1 MATNNFNNFDIPK
14 EGYVAFDA
22 MSLRQLILDRLN
34 KQNVFTD
41 QNFVG
46 SNLASIIDIVAY
58 SYNTLI
64 YYLNR
69 TASESMFTEAQIY
82 ENINRIV
89 KILDYNPLGY
99 QTSTLSISATVDNLA
114 KDIYTIPR
122 YSSVSVNGISFSFNE
137 EITFIKSLSATSEV
151 LDDVNTQKLMYQGNY
166 REYNPYTATGENGE
180 FVLLNVS
187 TNTIIDHFNIDVYVK
202 PINTGKWKQYSKTVS
217 LYLENS
223 SEEKYEIRLNS
234 DKQYE
239 ITFGDDINGRK
250 LQEGDQVAIYYLES
264 SGESGVIGQNAF
276 KKTALSAPSG
286 LTNYSDIMA
295 DVLDGRYFN
304 ILNGNDI
311 SKIKISNITASTP
324 TQSEETPD
332 QIRKS
337 APSSFRSQYRLVNE
351 EDYTSFIRT
360 NFSNLIADV
369 KVVNNWVY
377 TTEYLQYYYNVGLTD
392 PALHGRALFNQIQFA
407 DSCNFNNVYFIIVP
421 KTTDNK
427 TLSYLLPA
435 QKELISTTVQDL
447 KCLTTEVSYIDPIYK
462 AIALGIYSVGKDFNV
477 SDESNAKLFIKR
489 KTSSRRDDKSIIND
503 VVNILKTYFS
513 KSNLSL
519 GQIVDVKLL
528 SQQIFEVDGVETFYT
543 GRVDD
548 DTLFEGLSLFVWNP
562 DYPVADKMQTANNI
576 SLKSFEYPYL
586 HDIDTLLSKISIY
599 NVKSVKNFS
608 GY

>member
-99 QTSTLSISATVDNLA
+99 QTSTLSISATVDTLA

-122 YSSVSVNGISFSFNE
+122 YSSISVNGIDFSFNE
-137 EITFIKSLSATSEV
+137 EITFIKTLSATSEV
-151 LDDVNTQKLMYQGNY
+151 LDDVNTQKLMYQGKY
-166 REYNPYTATGENGE
+166 REYNPYTATGETGE

-187 TNTIIDHFNIDVYVK
+187 TNTIIDHFNVDVYVK
-202 PINTGKWKQYSKTVS
+202 PVNTGKWRQYSKTVS

-264 SGESGVIGQNAF
+264 SGESGVVGQNAF
-276 KKTALSAPSG
+276 KKTALSAPTG

-311 SKIKISNITASTP
+311 SNIEISNVTASTP
-324 TQSEETPD
+324 TQSEETPE

-351 EDYTSFIRT
+351 EDYTSFVRT
-360 NFSNLIADV
+360 NFANLIADV

-377 TTEYLQYYYNVGLTD
+377 TTEYLQYFYNVGLTD
-392 PALHGRALFNQIQFA
+392 PSLHGRALFNQIQFA

-447 KCLTTEVSYIDPIYK
+447 KCLTTEISYIDPIYK
-462 AIALGIYSVGKDFNV
+462 AIALGIYSAGANFNV

-489 KTSSRRDDKSIIND
+489 KTTSRRDDKSIIND
-503 VVNILKTYFS
+503 VVNVFKTYFS

-562 DYPVADKMQTANNI
+562 DYPVADKTQTANNI

-586 HDIDTLLSKISIY
+586 HDMDTLLSKISIY
-599 NVKSVKNFS
+599 NVKSVKTFS

>member
-99 QTSTLSISATVDNLA
+99 QTSTLSISATVDTLA

-166 REYNPYTATGENGE
+166 REYSPYTATGENGE

-187 TNTIIDHFNIDVYVK
+187 TNAIIDHFNIDVYVK
-202 PINTGKWKQYSKTVS
+202 PVNTGKWKQYSKTVS

-337 APSSFRSQYRLVNE
+337 APSAFRSQYRLVNE

-377 TTEYLQYYYNVGLTD
+377 TTEYLQYYYNVGITD

-435 QKELISTTVQDL
+435 QKELISTTVQNL

-489 KTSSRRDDKSIIND
+489 KTTSRRDDKSIIND
-503 VVNILKTYFS
+503 VVNIFKTYFS

-528 SQQIFEVDGVETFYT
+528 SQKIFEVDGVETFYT

-562 DYPVADKMQTANNI
+562 DYPVADKTQTANNI
-576 SLKSFEYPYL
+576 NLKSFEYPYL

>member
-99 QTSTLSISATVDNLA
+99 QTSTLSISATVDTLA

-295 DVLDGRYFN
+295 DVLDNRYFN

-562 DYPVADKMQTANNI
+562 DYPVADKTQTANNI

>member
-99 QTSTLSISATVDNLA
+99 QTSTLSISATVDTLA

-295 DVLDGRYFN
+295 DVLDNRYFN

-435 QKELISTTVQDL
+435 QKELISTTVKDL

>member
-14 EGYVAFDA
+14 EGYVEFDA

-99 QTSTLSISATVDNLA
+99 QTSTLSISATVDTLA

-503 VVNILKTYFS
+503 VVNIFKTYFS

>member
-295 DVLDGRYFN
+295 DVLDNRYFN

-503 VVNILKTYFS
+503 VVNIFKTYFS

-528 SQQIFEVDGVETFYT
+528 SQKIFEVDGVETFYT

>member
-89 KILDYNPLGY
+89 KILDYNPLGF
-99 QTSTLSISATVDNLA
+99 QTSTLSISATVDTLA

-122 YSSVSVNGISFSFNE
+122 YSYISVNGISFSFNE
-137 EITFIKSLSATSEV
+137 EITFVKNLSATTEV
-151 LDDVNTQKLMYQGNY
+151 LDDINSQKLMYQGTY
-166 REYNPYTATGENGE
+166 REYPLYTSTGENNE
-180 FVLLNVS
+180 FVLLNVP
-187 TNTIIDHFNIDVYVK
+187 TNVIIDHFNIDVYVK
-202 PINTGKWKQYSKTVS
+202 SVSDNKWRQYTKTVS

-239 ITFGDDINGRK
+239 ITFGDDINGKK
-250 LQEGDQVAIYYLES
+250 LQEGDQVIVYYLES
-264 SGESGVIGQNAF
+264 SGESGVVGQNAF
-276 KKTALSAPSG
+276 KKANLSAPSG
-286 LTNYSDIMA
+286 LTNYSNVMS
-295 DVLDGRYFN
+295 DVLDNKYFN
-304 ILNGNDI
+304 LLNG
-311 SKIKISNITASTP
+311 SGISNIHISNVTASTP

-337 APSSFRSQYRLVNE
+337 APSAFRSQYRLVNE
-351 EDYTSFIRT
+351 EDYNSFVRT
-360 NFSNLIADV
+360 NFTNLIADV

-377 TTEYLQYYYNVGLTD
+377 TTEYLQYFYNIGLTD
-392 PALHGRALFNQIQFA
+392 PALQGRALFNQIQFA

-435 QKELISTTVQDL
+435 QKELISTTIQDL
-447 KCLTTEVSYIDPIYK
+447 KCLTTEVSYIDPVYK
-462 AIALGIYSVGKDFNV
+462 AIALGIYGVGKTFNV
-477 SDESNAKLFIKR
+477 SDEYNTKLYIKR
-489 KTSSRRDDKSIIND
+489 KISSRRDDKSIIND
-503 VVNILKTYFS
+503 IINVFRTYFS

-519 GQIVDVKLL
+519 GQIVDVKLI
-528 SQQIFEVDGVETFYT
+528 SQKILEVEGVETFYT
-543 GRVDD
+543 GRIDD

-562 DYPVADKMQTANNI
+562 DYPVADKSQTSNNI
-576 SLKSFEYPYL
+576 SFKSFEYPYL
-586 HDIDTLLSKISIY
+586 YDYDTLLNKISIY
-599 NVKSVKNFS
+599 NTKTLKSFS